1 MDEVSTHYEYIA
13 VYVDDLAIC
22 MQDSQAFCDTLKES
36 SAQSVTILDVDTPEM
51 MMEPLLQIQ
60 ENMLAKSLSP
70 MKRSSEKNQR
80 RLEHHW

>member
-1 MDEVSTHYEYIA
+1 MW
-13 VYVDDLAIC
+13 
-22 MQDSQAFCDTLKES
+22 
-36 SAQSVTILDVDTPEM
+36 AQSGMILDVDTPEM

-70 MKRSSEKNQR
+70 MKRGLEKNQR